1 MTIKPPQ
8 PKVGPFKVTR
18 DKVLILNQLL
28 LPHEVKW
35 VECQNHNEVC
45 DAIKKMYVRGAPAI
59 AIAAAY
65 GFYLA
70 IWNRIN
76 QEKSINLKF
85 LESIKKK
92 LDSARPTAI
101 NPARATEKMLGL
113 ASALI
118 TNKTPKEIKADSVSL
133 LLNLFNKAVDIHQ
146 DDALRCYNIGKNTM
160 NHIKKLIP
168 KKSYQILTHCNTGSL
183 ATGGIGTAL
192 GAIRLLNDENRV
204 SQVYVDETRP
214 YLQGSRL
221 TAFELVKEKIP
232 ATLIV
237 DSQAG
242 FLMQKQM
249 IDFVIVG
256 ADRITKRGDVANK
269 IGTYMLS
276 VLAKEHKVPFYVV
289 APKSTF
295 DLTLNKGIEI
305 PIEERDSKE
314 ITHVKGIAIAP
325 KIKTLNYSFDIT
337 PRENITAII
346 HENGIY

>member
-1 MTIKPPQ
+1 MKIKLPQ

-28 LPHEVKW
+28 LPHEIKW
-35 VECQNHNEVC
+35 AECQNHNEVY

-70 IWNRIN
+70 VWNRIN
-76 QEKSINLKF
+76 QEKSINLQF

-101 NPARATEKMLGL
+101 NPARATEKMLGV

-118 TNKTPKEIKADSVSL
+118 ANKTPKEIKADSVSL

-160 NHIKKLIP
+160 SHIKKLIP

-221 TAFELVKEKIP
+221 TAFELIKEKIP
-232 ATLIV
+232 STLIV

-256 ADRITKRGDVANK
+256 ADRITKRGDIANK

-276 VLAKEHKVPFYVV
+276 VLAKEHKIPFYVV

-346 HENGIY
+346 HEDGIY